1 MGCHDDNY
9 PKSVPIFGFWPFKP
23 VGGSSVFSQ
32 ERFPFLFFF
41 LFHSRIFSFCFSF
54 FLYKLWIINMT
65 LFLLFFLFTTLIPL
79 DSPLFPL
86 TGKNLLISPY
96 FPPLASLNLYL

>member
-1 MGCHDDNY
+1 
-9 PKSVPIFGFWPFKP
+9 
-23 VGGSSVFSQ
+23 
-32 ERFPFLFFF
+32 
-41 LFHSRIFSFCFSF
+41 
-54 FLYKLWIINMT
+54 MT